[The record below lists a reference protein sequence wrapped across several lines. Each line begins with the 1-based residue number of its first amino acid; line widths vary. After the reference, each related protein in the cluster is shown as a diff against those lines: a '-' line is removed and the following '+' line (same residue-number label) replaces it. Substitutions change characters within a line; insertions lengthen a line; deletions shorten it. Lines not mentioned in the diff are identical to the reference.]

1 MNIDFSLVRT
11 SQAITAAEREDRHE
25 QARIACK
32 MRITAVLSP
41 TAQLNLAADAAAG
54 VLSTADTEAY
64 KAWRVWVEE
73 MRATWPR
80 LADSGF
86 AADAEGLWPV
96 LPKGVSDLAQK
107 Y

>member
-1 MNIDFSLVRT
+1 MNIDFSMVRT
-11 SQAITAAEREDRHE
+11 SQAIRTAERDDRRE
-25 QARIACK
+25 QARAACK
-32 MRITAVLSP
+32 THITDVMSAA
-41 TAQLNLAADAAAG
+41 AQLNLAADAAAG

-80 LADSGF
+80 LADSTFG
-86 AADAEGLWPV
+86 ADTHQLWPV
-96 LPKGVSDLAQK
+96 LPPAVVALARK